1 MSVVIRYTLSFQCFL
16 LHTLHHWSAVGKKWK
31 HVYNFPFQPI
41 FLPTALFA
49 LLLQNIST
57 IHHYVMHPIS
67 HLTDHSSIRQSW
79 KTTYIHTHT
88 HTHLHTYLETRAKR
102 NFSLVLYCFLY
113 FFHCL
118 HFDCISGYLL
128 LSAFCSCCC
137 NCCLCY
143 LLRIT
148 FVVVDGFV
156 WISFIYIF
164 FLLRLHFFVNKPI

>member
-1 MSVVIRYTLSFQCFL
+1 ML
-16 LHTLHHWSAVGKKWK
+16 LTSYVAPLISGGKKVETCIQFSIPTHIPSYRPLRSATSK
-31 HVYNFPFQPI
+31 HIHYPPLRHASYIPSNRPF
-41 FLPTALFA
+41 
-49 LLLQNIST
+49 
-57 IHHYVMHPIS
+57 IHPSVMENHI
-67 HLTDHSSIRQSW
+67 HTYTYTHSL
-79 KTTYIHTHT
+79 TYI
-88 HTHLHTYLETRAKR
+88 LRDSSKKKFFAC
-102 NFSLVLYCFLY
+102 FVLFFFV